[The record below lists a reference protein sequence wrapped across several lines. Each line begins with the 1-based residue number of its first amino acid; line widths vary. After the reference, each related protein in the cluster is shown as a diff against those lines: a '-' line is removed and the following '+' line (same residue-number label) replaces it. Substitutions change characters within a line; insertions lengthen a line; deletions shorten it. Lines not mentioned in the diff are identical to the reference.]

1 MSTVSKFPIK
11 RATGAIEKEVT
22 MTDTK
27 TKWVTFTP
35 EMIEECEEFCECL
48 TAHYRNNGDRR
59 TAMPW
64 TRDQFTNNELP
75 LWLASRKVAGKQID
89 IESCEIG
96 WWYVNES
103 LAELV
108 AAAGLNHPT
117 EFRPAHFSRRVSA
130 HEVKSFAELYPS
142 LRPGELL
149 TGSGDKRFEIA
160 WAMASAAEFRAAA

>member
-1 MSTVSKFPIK
+1 
-11 RATGAIEKEVT
+11 

-35 EMIEECEEFCECL
+35 EMIEECEEFCERL

-96 WWYVNES
+96 WWYVNDADVYGIREELNEPPSEEES
-103 LAELV
+103 QYGRCRFV
-108 AAAGLNHPT
+108 RSPQSDGW
-117 EFRPAHFSRRVSA
+117 VSEYDLPPEKQDA
-130 HEVKSFAELYPS
+130 LYAR
-142 LRPGELL
+142 LERQH
-149 TGSGDKRFEIA
+149 RH
-160 WAMASAAEFRAAA
+160 